1 MLQQD
6 KRCEV
11 VRGYVDTTEEE
22 SIDRELIGRRASDGL
37 YSNLNKAAVI
47 GGVGALP
54 VIGAAAA
61 VAVKQNV
68 HDVLQEQYYSAVVQ
82 ELAATV
88 AAQGHELS
96 IREKQL
102 GGLLEGNAE
111 LTARVAA
118 QNQDKEEA
126 TKQHAEEL
134 DKLTQAKQQHEQ
146 ELEKLGKEDL
156 AKLVEGHER
165 TLRDQKEEAEQE
177 LKNLREQLAKLHNAV
192 AAQGHE
198 LSIREKQ
205 LGGLLEG
212 NAELTA
218 RVAAQNQDKEEA
230 TTQQLAKVAG
240 LEDKLTQA
248 IQQHE
253 DAMRMLG
260 RYSELVAKYRG
271 QKEGAKQELKNLR
284 EANEKQLAAQENA
297 QKAHEDTLLM
307 QIKSLEAELRI
318 EKEPVE
324 TVVVFPGVPGNGSRV
339 TGQDGGKAQ
348 SWWQHGGA
356 SLMLAQGTPAVLD
369 AHNRI
374 LTKPV

>member
-1 MLQQD
+1 MLQQGER
-6 KRCEV
+6 RCKV
-11 VRGYVDTTEEE
+11 VRGAVDTTEEE

-54 VIGAAAA
+54 VIGAAA

-82 ELAATV
+82 ELAAKV

-96 IREKQL
+96 NQEKQL

>member
-11 VRGYVDTTEEE
+11 VRGAVDTTEEE

-54 VIGAAAA
+54 VIGAAA

-96 IREKQL
+96 
-102 GGLLEGNAE
+102 
-111 LTARVAA
+111 
-118 QNQDKEEA
+118 NQ
-126 TKQHAEEL
+126 
-134 DKLTQAKQQHEQ
+134 
-146 ELEKLGKEDL
+146 
-156 AKLVEGHER
+156 
-165 TLRDQKEEAEQE
+165 
-177 LKNLREQLAKLHNAV
+177 
-192 AAQGHE
+192 
-198 LSIREKQ
+198 EKQ

-260 RYSELVAKYRG
+260 RYSKLVAKYRG

>member
-11 VRGYVDTTEEE
+11 VRGAVDTTEEE

-61 VAVKQNV
+61 VEQNV